1 MNLKEILLRR
11 RFELS
16 SVAFFVSVCLNILSP
31 LKASGQQPVTDVDP
45 EISEAR
51 ENVAPVKIDGNTL
64 FYVHGITSYPAE
76 MRADAIGRRI
86 KKAAKNI
93 TPASDSVRIIEG
105 EGKSVVYAGQEFIMN
120 IYESDAAYENID
132 RNSLAQVIH
141 TRIETAIQQY
151 RNERSRPVLIGKS
164 IHALGA
170 AVLLTG
176 ILFAALW
183 LIRIFDKKLQTKI
196 RSGIDSVEVRS
207 FRLIKS
213 GNILKIISLLFKTIK
228 VLTIIIIIGIF
239 IEYILGIFPWTN
251 NVAVSVLELFL
262 KPLKTIGKGI
272 LNFIPGLAFLIVI
285 FFITRY
291 FLKLIK
297 LLFTGIDQGAIDLK
311 DFHPSWAMPT
321 FRILR
326 VFIIAFALVIAYP
339 YIPGSQSNAFKGV
352 TVFLGVLFSLG
363 SSSFIGNIIA
373 GYSMTYRLAFKKG
386 DLIQVDDQIG
396 FVEEQKIL
404 VTRLRS
410 HKNEEIVIPNSILQ
424 NSKIINFSAREKD
437 QRLILHTI
445 VGIGYETPWRQV
457 DAMLKLAADRTEG
470 LLKDPPPFV
479 LKDSLGD
486 FAVNYEINV
495 FCGDVNNIKSHYS
508 KLHQNILDVFNEN
521 NVQIMT
527 PAYEYDPEIPKVVPR
542 DQWDLPLVNDE
553 VKV

>member
-1 MNLKEILLRR
+1 MNISEILSPR

-16 SVAFFVSVCLNILSP
+16 SVSLLVLLWVNLIYPLNV
-31 LKASGQQPVTDVDP
+31 SGQQSEMDVDP
-45 EISEAR
+45 EISEVQK
-51 ENVAPVKIDGNTL
+51 NKAPVKIDGNTL
-64 FYVHGITSYPAE
+64 FFVYGITSYPADL
-76 MRADAIGRRI
+76 RASAISQRI

-93 TPASDSVRIIEG
+93 APDSDSVRIIEG
-105 EGKSVVYAGQEFIMN
+105 EGKSMVYAGQEFIMN
-120 IYESDAAYENID
+120 IYEADASFENID
-132 RNSLAQVIH
+132 RKSLATVIQ
-141 TRIETAIQQY
+141 TRIETAIHQY
-151 RNERSRPVLIGKS
+151 RYERSRPVLIGKS
-164 IHALGA
+164 IHAFGA

-183 LIRIFDKKLQTKI
+183 LIRLFDKKLQTKI
-196 RSGIDSVEVRS
+196 KSGINSVEIKS

-213 GNILKIISLLFKTIK
+213 GNIFKIISLLFRTVK
-228 VLTIIIIIGIF
+228 VLLIIIITAIF

-251 NVAVSVLELFL
+251 SVAVSVLELFL

-272 LNFIPGLAFLIVI
+272 LNFIPSLAFLIVI

-321 FRILR
+321 FRIMR
-326 VFIIAFALVIAYP
+326 VFIIAFALVVAYP
-339 YIPGSQSNAFKGV
+339 YIPGSESNAFKGV
-352 TVFLGVLFSLG
+352 TVFIGIIFSLG

-457 DAMLKLAADRTEG
+457 DAMLKRAADRTEG

-486 FAVNYEINV
+486 FAVNYELNV

-527 PAYEYDPEIPKVVPR
+527 PAYEYDPEMPKVVPR
-542 DQWDLPLVNDE
+542 DQWDIPLVNDE
-553 VKV
+553 AKV